1 MGGETDAGLKR
12 LIRALCAILPQPVQF
27 HTLETQSWETRV
39 TVVGKEREEG
49 RVAKVKVTVDGDQR
63 KLRENFE
70 AKERKLREP
79 DSTIFD
85 II

>member
-1 MGGETDAGLKR
+1 METKEKDLLFQIGRGE
-12 LIRALCAILPQPVQF
+12 
-27 HTLETQSWETRV
+27 
-39 TVVGKEREEG
+39 GK
-49 RVAKVKVTVDGDQR
+49 R

>member
-63 KLRENFE
+63 KRPSFPNQERRRKEKIEREF
-70 AKERKLREP
+70 
-79 DSTIFD
+79 
-85 II
+85 